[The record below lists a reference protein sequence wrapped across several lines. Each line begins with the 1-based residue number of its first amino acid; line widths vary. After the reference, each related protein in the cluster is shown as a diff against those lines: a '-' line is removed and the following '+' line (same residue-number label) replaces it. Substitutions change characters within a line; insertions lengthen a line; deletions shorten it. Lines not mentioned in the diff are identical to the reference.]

1 MQHKKIEHE
10 ERLQLETSKKKH
22 THIYIDI
29 KKNMRLRSFMNR
41 EGICIPPDM
50 AESNLQSTGLHSSA
64 PWCVFQKTLPSV
76 TLHGNLTILRHH
88 LRHSMAFAF
97 QIQNSFLDFLT
108 IMIGCLRVL

>member
-1 MQHKKIEHE
+1 
-10 ERLQLETSKKKH
+10 
-22 THIYIDI
+22 
-29 KKNMRLRSFMNR
+29 MRLRSFMNR

-97 QIQNSFLDFLT
+97 QIQNSRCLLLQLWDPCLITYAKYAGWSLAVQT
-108 IMIGCLRVL
+108 ILNK